1 MRFGRRLGLDYGSV
15 RVGVAI
21 SDPHGVLATPYETL
35 QLEVA
40 ITELSRIVEVEEI
53 IEIVLGLP
61 KHLNGSEGA
70 SAHVVRAFAEDLRTC
85 GVSIRFVDERSTT
98 VSAAAHLRQSGR
110 NAKTS
115 KLIIDQAT
123 AVIILQS
130 ALDAEK
136 SGRLPGEV
144 LS

>member
-85 GVSIRFVDERSTT
+85 GVPIRFVDERSTT

-110 NAKTS
+110 NSKTS